1 MHFHHLQ
8 CLISLLSDMQNYDDL
23 EDSKHNVW
31 NRNYLVEWQS
41 RRRVLGEVYPHLSII
56 NETCV
61 VMVTIREGVE
71 LEEDLRK
78 YCSPGSYKIFVTVCH
93 CEDFRTLPCFLP

>member
-1 MHFHHLQ
+1 MSG
-8 CLISLLSDMQNYDDL
+8 IGITW
-23 EDSKHNVW
+23 W
-31 NRNYLVEWQS
+31 NGKAGGESW
-41 RRRVLGEVYPHLSII
+41 EVYPHLSII

-78 YCSPGSYKIFVTVCH
+78 YCSTGSYKIFVTVCH
-93 CEDFRTLPCFLP
+93 CEDFRILPCFLP